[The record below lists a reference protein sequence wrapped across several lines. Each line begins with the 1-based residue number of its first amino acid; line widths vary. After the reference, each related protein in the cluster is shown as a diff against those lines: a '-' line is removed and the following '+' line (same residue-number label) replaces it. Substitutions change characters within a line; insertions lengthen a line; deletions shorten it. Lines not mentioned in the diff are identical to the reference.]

1 MISPIKVWFHA
12 LSRREKILIAIMGVL
27 TALVVSYYAVVVP
40 FIGAFEAAEKRY
52 QEAVESRVQ
61 IETKVA
67 AVTAPADQIAN
78 PVSGP
83 LDVFISQHAGEAGFA
98 IGRLDPQS
106 DGSVKLSIDAAKPTA
121 LFGWL
126 ASLENRAISV
136 DELAVNPGDNDT
148 VIATMTLRSVKPN

>member
-1 MISPIKVWFHA
+1 MISSAKAWFYA
-12 LSRREKILIAIMGVL
+12 LSQREKILIAIMGIL
-27 TALVVSYYAVVVP
+27 TALVVGYYAFVGP
-40 FIGAFEAAEKRY
+40 FIGAFETAEKRY
-52 QEAVESRVQ
+52 QEAVDSRVQ

-67 AVTAPADQIAN
+67 ALTAPTNQTAN

-83 LDVFISQHAGEAGFA
+83 LEVFISQHAGEAGFA

-106 DGSVKLSIDAAKPTA
+106 DGSVKLSIDAAKPRA

-126 ASLENRAISV
+126 ASMENRAISI